1 MSLISK
7 ITARKILD
15 SRGSYTVEAKVHL
28 TSGNVGVACV
38 PEGKSK
44 GENEAVSLPA
54 DEAVRNIEE
63 KISPVLSRVSIEN
76 QTKIDKEL
84 LHLDGT
90 LNKSNL
96 GANALLAVSMA
107 SLKAA
112 SVEYRTFLWK
122 RISAV
127 SDMKRSSFPRLYAN
141 LINGGLHAGNNL
153 PFQEYI
159 LIPKSNSPF
168 ESTNIIVSAY
178 SNLREDLKRVYG
190 PQATN
195 VGDEGGFAPML
206 SDPISPYTLIENA
219 VSNLGYK
226 DIVEYGMDAAANN
239 SGKSVS
245 ELFNIYEKMLNSHN
259 IVYLEDPFSEKD
271 EDSFQR
277 ITALF
282 RHKVMISG
290 DDITVT
296 DKKRISRLSQK
307 GAISAVIIKPNQ
319 IGTISEAIEAVK
331 EARKNN
337 ISVVVSHRSGETN
350 DDFIADFAV
359 GVGADGIKLGAP
371 ARGERVSK
379 YNRLLEIEREF
390 TSGL

>member
-1 MSLISK
+1 
-7 ITARKILD
+7 
-15 SRGSYTVEAKVHL
+15 
-28 TSGNVGVACV
+28 
-38 PEGKSK
+38 
-44 GENEAVSLPA
+44 
-54 DEAVRNIEE
+54 
-63 KISPVLSRVSIEN
+63 
-76 QTKIDKEL
+76 
-84 LHLDGT
+84 
-90 LNKSNL
+90 
-96 GANALLAVSMA
+96 
-107 SLKAA
+107 
-112 SVEYRTFLWK
+112 
-122 RISAV
+122 
-127 SDMKRSSFPRLYAN
+127 
-141 LINGGLHAGNNL
+141 LHAGNNL

-390 TSGL
+390 AGGL